1 MSYPLITETHL
12 TDESRALLADI
23 RSHGYTVT
31 LDKLAD
37 AHTVRMRVHH
47 GRTLVSRSTCTA
59 GPDNAVSAGH
69 AKWLRD
75 VEVLS

>member
-1 MSYPLITETHL
+1 MSYPVIDEAHL
-12 TDESRALLADI
+12 SDESRAMLADI
-23 RSHGYTVT
+23 RQHGFTVT

-59 GPDNAVSAGH
+59 GPDNAVRAGH
-69 AKWLRD
+69 TKWLRD
-75 VEVLS
+75 VEVLV